1 MYHFNSLGSMQTTL
15 PFCAGYTL
23 SISVGTVIYL
33 VSVWNVDPS
42 SHWTHDVI
50 DVVNIAITGHNNWA
64 HNVYIAMLNQRQWRW
79 FNVAVTSCA
88 QWVMSGFCVCRSAQ
102 RWALRDI
109 NVDRLVST
117 LTRRGRHYRDL
128 LVTMLFLWKPHTG
141 IAGIEPGT
149 HAWLARQSG
158 APAIA
163 PRPLLCVQHMPLFMW
178 SCAEMLSLIM
188 VFVRPLF
195 SYALFNTPHP
205 LYNSV
210 SVNTRH

>member
-23 SISVGTVIYL
+23 SSSVGTVIYL

-42 SHWTHDVI
+42 SHWTHGVI

-117 LTRRGRHYRDL
+117 LTRRGRHYRDR

-141 IAGIEPGT
+141 TAGIEPGT

-163 PRPLLCVQHMPLFMW
+163 PVPF
-178 SCAEMLSLIM
+178 
-188 VFVRPLF
+188 
-195 SYALFNTPHP
+195 
-205 LYNSV
+205 SV
-210 SVNTRH
+210 SSTCHYLCDRVLRCCLWSWCLFGLCSATPYLIHHTPCITLYQ